1 MVSVIWRCIQLPQT
15 WSCVM
20 YYLEWCATA
29 LVILV
34 HGVIL
39 QKISL
44 IRIATITPLP
54 TEWSYSGTFLNLT
67 VKKQDA
73 KSFGNVIH
81 PPFVCDNQSNTAVI
95 CLLPPPELNLLIGPV
110 SKMYTILEAMWPCGL
125 AQSIQCKE
133 RGVSCWEFCWQW

>member
-1 MVSVIWRCIQLPQT
+1 M
-15 WSCVM
+15 
-20 YYLEWCATA
+20 
-29 LVILV
+29 
-34 HGVIL
+34 
-39 QKISL
+39 
-44 IRIATITPLP
+44 
-54 TEWSYSGTFLNLT
+54 
-67 VKKQDA
+67 KKQDA

-133 RGVSCWEFCWQW
+133 RGVSCWEFCWQ